1 MKNRLLTLGCAIILL
16 SSCSKVVE
24 PPDVNE
30 APPPAE
36 AAANS
41 KEYVQYTIKKGDQY
55 SDKNGFLAV
64 NYSELTFKVR
74 FDSSAIYTTTDPAN
88 QKDVNKLFGFSDN
101 NADHHV
107 FSARFGWRWS
117 NNALRLFAYT
127 YNNSTLSLKEMGT
140 VPIGSEATCSIK
152 VTNDNYIFSL
162 NKNATVTM
170 PRLSKTP
177 AGSGYQ
183 LFPYFGGNE
192 TAPHDIKI
200 CIKRM

>member
-16 SSCSKVVE
+16 SSCSKVME
-24 PPDVNE
+24 PTDSNE
-30 APPPAE
+30 IPPPAD
-36 AAANS
+36 AAATS

-55 SDKNGFLAV
+55 CDKNGFLAV
-64 NYSELTFKVR
+64 NYSELSFKVK
-74 FDSSAIYTTTDPAN
+74 FDSSAIYTTADPAN

-140 VPIGSEATCSIK
+140 VAIGSEATCSIK
-152 VTNDNYIFSL
+152 VTNDNYIFTL
-162 NKNATVTM
+162 NKGAAFTM
-170 PRLSKTP
+170 PRSSKTP
-177 AGSGYQ
+177 AGAGYQ

-200 CIKRM
+200 CIKRI